1 MSRKKKRQV
10 FKSFLFDFSL
20 LHLEIEMNE
29 LNGNE
34 IYYYLNQDLPTNSYQ
49 SHNIETGDIMLFGSS
64 C

>member
-34 IYYYLNQDLPTNSYQ
+34 IYYYPDQDLPTNSYQ